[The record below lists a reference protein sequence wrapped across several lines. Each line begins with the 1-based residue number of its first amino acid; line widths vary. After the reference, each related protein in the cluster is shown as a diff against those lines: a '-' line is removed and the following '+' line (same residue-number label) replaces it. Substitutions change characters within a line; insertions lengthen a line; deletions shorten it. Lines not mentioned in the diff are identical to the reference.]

1 MKKINID
8 MLFGF
13 ESCFN
18 FNIYYK
24 TIYISKEK
32 VMFTYWTL
40 KNTFACSILYNTF
53 LKCPQNAVNY

>member
-1 MKKINID
+1 

-24 TIYISKEK
+24 TIYISERKSN
-32 VMFTYWTL
+32 VNFTYWTF

-53 LKCPQNAVNY
+53 LKSPPNAVNY

>member
-1 MKKINID
+1 

-24 TIYISKEK
+24 TIYISEEK
-32 VMFTYWTL
+32 VMFTYWTF